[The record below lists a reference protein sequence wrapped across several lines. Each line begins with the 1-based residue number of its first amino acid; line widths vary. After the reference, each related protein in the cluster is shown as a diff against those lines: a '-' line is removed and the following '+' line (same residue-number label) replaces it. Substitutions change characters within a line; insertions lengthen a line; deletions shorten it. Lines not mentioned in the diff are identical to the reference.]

1 MDVSRTVK
9 YESELDKGFGQ
20 RVMQH
25 SGCPKIS
32 ECLQCGTC
40 SSTCPVS
47 LYMDYT
53 PRKLMAMVKA
63 GFKDEALRSHTIWLC
78 SSCYSCTVMCPAQIK
93 ITDVMYSLKRM
104 AIEEGIYPKRFPTP
118 VLAQAMADI
127 ISRNG
132 RNSEMGVVMEMCL
145 KTNPMGLLKM
155 APMGMALLQRGRM
168 EIKDFF
174 HRDKIKNRKQLQALV
189 KGLKVKEAV

>member
-1 MDVSRTVK
+1 MDVTRTVK

-25 SGCPKIS
+25 SGCSKIS

-53 PRKLMAMVKA
+53 PRKLMAMIKA
-63 GFKDEALRSHTIWLC
+63 GFKDEALRSQTIWLC

-104 AIEEGIYPKRFPTP
+104 AIEERIYPKRFPTP
-118 VLAQAMADI
+118 VLAKAMADI
-127 ISRNG
+127 IAKNG
-132 RNSEMGVVMEMCL
+132 RNSEMGVVMEMSL

-155 APMGMALLQRGRM
+155 APLGLALLGKGRM

-174 HRDKIKNRKQLQALV
+174 HRDKIKNRGQLQDLV
-189 KGLKVKEAV
+189 KGLKVKES

>member
-1 MDVSRTVK
+1 MSALRTVK
-9 YESELDKGFGQ
+9 YEAELDQGLVAEVS
-20 RVMQH
+20 RR
-25 SGCPKIS
+25 SGCKTI
-32 ECLQCGTC
+32 EDCIQCGTC

-78 SSCYSCTVMCPAQIK
+78 SSCYSCTVMCPSQIK

-104 AIEEGIYPKRFPTP
+104 AIEEGIYPAKFPTP
-118 VLAQAMADI
+118 VLAKAMADI
-127 ISRNG
+127 IAKNG
-132 RNSEMGVVMEMCL
+132 RNSEMGVVMEMSL

-155 APMGMALLQRGRM
+155 APMGLALLRKGRM

-174 HRDKIKNRKQLQALV
+174 HRDKIKNRKQLRDLL
-189 KGLKVKEAV
+189 KGLKEEA

>member
-1 MDVSRTVK
+1 MDVMRTVK

-20 RVMQH
+20 RVMDH
-25 SGCPKIS
+25 SGCSKIS
-32 ECLQCGTC
+32 ECIQCGTC

-53 PRKLMAMVKA
+53 PRKLMAMIKA

-118 VLAQAMADI
+118 VLAKAMADI
-127 ISRNG
+127 IAKNG
-132 RNSEMGVVMEMCL
+132 RNSEMGVVMEMSL

-155 APMGMALLQRGRM
+155 APMGLALMSRGRM

-174 HRDKIKNRKQLQALV
+174 HRDKIKNRGQLQALV
-189 KGLKVKEAV
+189 KGLKEKETK

>member
-20 RVMQH
+20 QVMKH
-25 SGCPKIS
+25 SGCDKIS
-32 ECLQCGTC
+32 ECIQCGTC

-53 PRKLMAMVKA
+53 PRKLMAMIKA

-104 AIEEGIYPKRFPTP
+104 AIEAGIYPKTIPAP
-118 VLAQAMADI
+118 ALAKAMTDI
-127 ISRNG
+127 IAKNG
-132 RNSEMGVVMEMCL
+132 RNSEMAVVMEMSM
-145 KTNPMGLLKM
+145 KTNPMGLMKM
-155 APMGMALLQRGRM
+155 APMGLALLMKGRM
-168 EIKDFF
+168 DVKDFY
-174 HRDKIKNRKQLQALV
+174 HRDKIKNRKQLLDLV
-189 KGLKVKEAV
+189 KGLKEKEAQ